1 MEDSGDPGENVP
13 NLSILHP
20 TSNIEYQTSNIQY
33 QISPAGYTPWDV
45 NTHTIPDPAAD
56 RFASYRSPELQAI
69 FGVTLMAV
77 LGVASIAPALPHIAA
92 TLGVT
97 AGKAGLLI
105 TAFTFPG
112 VILTTFAGVLAD
124 RYGRLRILL
133 PGLIL
138 FAGAGVACMF
148 ATSLPALV
156 ALRVLQGIGA
166 SPVGSINVTLI
177 GDLFSGRQRTAAMGL
192 NASVLSIG
200 TALYPAVGGA
210 LAMLA
215 WSAPFALSVLALPVA
230 ALVFHRLHLVAHRG
244 HRADLGEY
252 FGGLWVVIRRR
263 DVLALFFAST
273 AIFILLYG
281 AYVTFLPF
289 LMAGKFR
296 SSPFEI
302 GLVMAGLSIST
313 AISSA
318 NLGSLAGR
326 LGEKVVLRLG
336 FVVFAAG
343 LVLIPFAGSVW
354 ALSAPA
360 ILLGF
365 AFATTIPVVQ
375 VLLAEVA
382 PSDRRGAVMS
392 LNGTVLR
399 LGQTLGPPIMAGVH
413 RVAGIDAVFYSGAV
427 FALFL
432 AALMAGTV
440 RRPNP
445 LG

>member
-1 MEDSGDPGENVP
+1 M
-13 NLSILHP
+13 
-20 TSNIEYQTSNIQY
+20 
-33 QISPAGYTPWDV
+33 
-45 NTHTIPDPAAD
+45 NTQTIPDPATE
-56 RFASYRSPELQAI
+56 RLASYRNPELHAI

-112 VILTTFAGVLAD
+112 VILTTFAGILAD

-138 FAGAGVACMF
+138 FAAAGVACMF
-148 ATSLPALV
+148 ATSLPTLI
-156 ALRVLQGIGA
+156 ALRVVQGVGA

-177 GDLFSGRQRTAAMGL
+177 GDLFSGRQRTTAMGL

-200 TALYPAVGGA
+200 TAVYPAIGGA
-210 LAMLA
+210 LAMVA
-215 WSAPFALSVLALPVA
+215 WSAPFGLSILAIPVA
-230 ALVFHRLHLVAHRG
+230 VLVVRRLGPIAPRG
-244 HRADLGEY
+244 HRANLRDY
-252 FGGLWVVIRRR
+252 FGGLWAIIRRR

-273 AIFILLYG
+273 SIFILLYG

-289 LMAGKFR
+289 LMAGKFA

-313 AISSA
+313 AVTSA
-318 NLGSLAGR
+318 NLGRLARR
-326 LGEKVVLRLG
+326 LGETLVLRLG
-336 FVVFAAG
+336 FAVFAAG
-343 LVLIPFAGSVW
+343 LALIPFAWTVW
-354 ALSAPA
+354 ALAAPA
-360 ILLGF
+360 VLLGF

-382 PSDRRGAVMS
+382 PADRRGAVMS

-413 RVAGIDAVFYSGAV
+413 RVAGIDAVFWTGAV
-427 FALFL
+427 FAVFL
-432 AALMAGTV
+432 SIVMAWTV
-440 RRPNP
+440 KA
-445 LG
+445 

>member
-1 MEDSGDPGENVP
+1 M
-13 NLSILHP
+13 
-20 TSNIEYQTSNIQY
+20 
-33 QISPAGYTPWDV
+33 
-45 NTHTIPDPAAD
+45 NTQTIPDPATE
-56 RFASYRSPELQAI
+56 RLASYRNPELHAI

-112 VILTTFAGVLAD
+112 VILTTFAGILAD

-138 FAGAGVACMF
+138 FAAAGVACMF
-148 ATSLPALV
+148 ATSLPTLI
-156 ALRVLQGIGA
+156 ALRVVQGVGA

-177 GDLFSGRQRTAAMGL
+177 GDLFSGRQRTTAMGL

-200 TALYPAVGGA
+200 TAVYPAIGGA
-210 LAMLA
+210 LAMVA
-215 WSAPFALSVLALPVA
+215 WSAPFGLSILAIPVA
-230 ALVFHRLHLVAHRG
+230 VLVVRRLGPIAPRG
-244 HRADLGEY
+244 HRANLKDY
-252 FGGLWVVIRRR
+252 FGGLWAIIRRR

-273 AIFILLYG
+273 SIFILLYG

-289 LMAGKFR
+289 LMAGKFA

-313 AISSA
+313 AVTSA
-318 NLGSLAGR
+318 NLGRLARR
-326 LGEKVVLRLG
+326 LGETLVLRLG
-336 FVVFAAG
+336 FAVFAAG
-343 LVLIPFAGSVW
+343 LALIPFAWTVW
-354 ALSAPA
+354 ALAAPA
-360 ILLGF
+360 VLLGF

-382 PSDRRGAVMS
+382 PADRRGAVMS

-413 RVAGIDAVFYSGAV
+413 RVAGIDAVFWTGAV
-427 FALFL
+427 FAVFL
-432 AALMAGTV
+432 SIVMAWTV
-440 RRPNP
+440 KA
-445 LG
+445 

>member
-1 MEDSGDPGENVP
+1 M
-13 NLSILHP
+13 
-20 TSNIEYQTSNIQY
+20 
-33 QISPAGYTPWDV
+33 
-45 NTHTIPDPAAD
+45 NTQTIPDPATE
-56 RFASYRSPELQAI
+56 RLASYRNPELHAI

-112 VILTTFAGVLAD
+112 VILTTFAGILAD

-138 FAGAGVACMF
+138 FAAAGVACMF
-148 ATSLPALV
+148 ATSLPTLI
-156 ALRVLQGIGA
+156 ALRVVQGVGA

-177 GDLFSGRQRTAAMGL
+177 GDLFSGRQRTTAMGL

-200 TALYPAVGGA
+200 TAVYPAIGGA
-210 LAMLA
+210 LAMVA
-215 WSAPFALSVLALPVA
+215 WSAPFGLSILAIPVA
-230 ALVFHRLHLVAHRG
+230 VLVVRRLGPIAPRG
-244 HRADLGEY
+244 HRANLKDY
-252 FGGLWVVIRRR
+252 FGGLWAIIRRR

-273 AIFILLYG
+273 SIFILLYG

-289 LMAGKFR
+289 LMAGKFA

-313 AISSA
+313 AVTSA
-318 NLGSLAGR
+318 NLGRLARR
-326 LGEKVVLRLG
+326 LGEGLVLRLG
-336 FVVFAAG
+336 FAVFAAG
-343 LVLIPFAGSVW
+343 LALIPFAWTVW
-354 ALSAPA
+354 ALAAPA
-360 ILLGF
+360 VLLGF

-382 PSDRRGAVMS
+382 PADRRGAVMS

-413 RVAGIDAVFYSGAV
+413 RVAGIDAVFWTGAV
-427 FALFL
+427 FAVFL
-432 AALMAGTV
+432 SIVMAWTV
-440 RRPNP
+440 KA
-445 LG
+445 